1 MPLHFHRINAV
12 RAFMACLLALTAW
25 LAAWPVHA
33 GGNSPQAA
41 ESLRQYREAKARGE
55 YPEPERV
62 GPSRARQARSPARR
76 AAPDAEEVEETQ
88 NRPRPFSSGANPR
101 ANPNLSLKSCLDHVG
116 INPVAR
122 SRCMRQHCQG
132 RWGKGQCPEGGDL
145 LSHQG
150 NSARTPLGQCL
161 RQAGNNP
168 FKRNACGWKHCNK
181 RWDAAECRQFKVR
194 QPEPAN

>member
-1 MPLHFHRINAV
+1 
-12 RAFMACLLALTAW
+12 
-25 LAAWPVHA
+25 
-33 GGNSPQAA
+33 
-41 ESLRQYREAKARGE
+41 
-55 YPEPERV
+55 
-62 GPSRARQARSPARR
+62 
-76 AAPDAEEVEETQ
+76 
-88 NRPRPFSSGANPR
+88 
-101 ANPNLSLKSCLDHVG
+101 
-116 INPVAR
+116 
-122 SRCMRQHCQG
+122 MRQHCQG
-132 RWGKGQCPEGGDL
+132 RWGKGQCPEGGDF